1 MDGIVELD
9 IYKPQTL
16 HDFVRLLE
24 DDIALGE
31 YKFFEKDFADF
42 TRMIK
47 AARDVEYMNTER
59 LMNTPLFKANNDD
72 IEKIFGARGM
82 AMPFKPANEL
92 RGNPHYY
99 ASEAYRVNCQTC
111 VVAHELRRRG
121 FNLEALA
128 NTKGSALERLSYHT
142 ESAWI
147 DANGNIPQSTVI
159 GLRKIKRRRWDG
171 REYEA
176 WEKTAKNRKQ
186 LVSALEVELVDDGRY
201 HIKWNWANEKSGHI
215 ITVERVN
222 GKFRYYDPQTGRVID
237 DFVKYIDGIK
247 LKDGLRCL
255 RVDNLRVNP
264 SIAGKV
270 LTKPTAAKS
279 GAAAT
284 GGVTGRVTPELIQMR
299 RNALKSDK
307 FAYSTSLKRVESL
320 HTEQLY
326 LGKKPLERIINHCI
340 SEDEIDAVHYIWQH
354 PETMRNPR
362 ISPLGEGKDMTTDR
376 AQKNIANKR
385 NRGVEEYIEYEF
397 DYAGQTWLIKT
408 ERHRNGFE
416 QFYHIRKK

>member
-47 AARDVEYMNTER
+47 TARDVEYMNTER

-159 GLRKIKRRRWDG
+159 GLRKIKRKRWDG

-264 SIAGKV
+264 DIAGKV
-270 LTKPTAAKS
+270 LTKPTSAKS

-284 GGVTGRVTPELIQMR
+284 GGTARLPQQRITEIR
-299 RNALKSDK
+299 RNAEQWCNENLPRTALSDGNT
-307 FAYSTSLKRVESL
+307 AKRAIVRHSS
-320 HTEQLY
+320 
-326 LGKKPLERIINHCI
+326 GKDIVVNSGTFGEIWHKNKNRNNL
-340 SEDEIDAVHYIWQH
+340 DEI
-354 PETMRNPR
+354 
-362 ISPLGEGKDMTTDR
+362 L
-376 AQKNIANKR
+376 NIAKDFTSWLPDAQWIR
-385 NRGVEEYIEYEF
+385 EESGIHHAFQFNVYETTINGQRIE
-397 DYAGQTWLIKT
+397 IKT
-408 ERHRNGFE
+408 KLTDAEYLYN
-416 QFYHIRKK
+416 IRFI